1 MSEKDLINYTKTL
14 LNNTLT
20 LDEKTISELA
30 HKEIKSKKA
39 LLEDV
44 FLRNKNKDKKAFFI
58 FGGYGSGKKEFES
71 ALNELYQIDC
81 IDHTEIKKYCKYYSG
96 ANSHLFEKAS
106 LEGVNILMDTVLNK
120 RYSFILDG
128 RFFEFIDSVLEI
140 NYDAEVNFVYRPLD
154 IAIKSTEIIENT
166 FYSEFISSINT
177 VNKIKEKYSNIRVN
191 FYDHH
196 NDLVFK
202 DINSLDEVINKS
214 EVMQKDIKFAKDF
227 LLKNCDLAFNK
238 LQEIINKDYP
248 IKKIKL
254 SDTMKKNIVSKD
266 IIKRNSTK

>member
-1 MSEKDLINYTKTL
+1 MKEKDLINYAKTL

-30 HKEIKSKKA
+30 YEEIKSKKA

-58 FGGYGSGKKEFES
+58 FGGHGSGKKEFAS
-71 ALNELYQIDC
+71 ALNEFYQIDF
-81 IDHTEIKKYCKYYSG
+81 IEHTEIKKYCKYYNG
-96 ANSHLFEKAS
+96 TNSHLFDKAS
-106 LEGVNILMDTVLNK
+106 LEGVNILMSTVLNK

-128 RFFEFIDSVLEI
+128 RFLKFIDSTLEK
-140 NYDAEVNFVYRPLD
+140 NYDIEINFVYRPLD
-154 IAIKSTEIIENT
+154 IAIKSVEILENT
-166 FYSEFISSINT
+166 FYSEFINSINA
-177 VNKIKEKYSNIRVN
+177 VNNIKEKHSNIRFN
-191 FYDHH
+191 FYDLH

-214 EVMQKDIKFAKDF
+214 EVMQNDIKFAKEF
-227 LLKNCDLAFNK
+227 LLKNCDLAFKK
-238 LQEIINKDYP
+238 LQEIINTDYP

-254 SDTMKKNIVSKD
+254 SDTMKKNLDKLG
-266 IIKRNSTK
+266 IKYND